1 MKILVNGY
9 TVTEHMQLVRNRKD
23 IDLVNKVIDH
33 IKANKGMYLKL
44 VLFTALLLHFDIMV
58 YANDFNTSI
67 DRVGYQILD
76 MLKTVA
82 RWGCLGMGIKEMI
95 TNIREFRK
103 VDLIECRFETIE
115 DLTLLDKA
123 IGHLKRNRRKYI
135 IIFLLVM
142 FNRWFNRLN
151 IIYIWV

>member
-1 MKILVNGY
+1 MKILINGY
-9 TVTEHMQLVRNRKD
+9 TVTEHMQLVRSKRD
-23 IDLVNKVIDH
+23 LDLVNKAIDH

-44 VLFTALLLHFDIMV
+44 VLFTALLLHFDILV

-95 TNIREFRK
+95 T
-103 VDLIECRFETIE
+103 
-115 DLTLLDKA
+115 TLLNGGSMKNA
-123 IGHLKRNRRKYI
+123 INSGLMY
-135 IIFLLVM
+135 LLGYV
-142 FNRWFNRLN
+142 FISLYPQLFDLFSN
-151 IIYIWV
+151 IKF